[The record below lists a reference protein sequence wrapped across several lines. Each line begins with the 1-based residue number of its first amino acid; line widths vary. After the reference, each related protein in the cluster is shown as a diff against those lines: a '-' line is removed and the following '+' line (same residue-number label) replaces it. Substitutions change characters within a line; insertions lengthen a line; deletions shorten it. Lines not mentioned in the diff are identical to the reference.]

1 MVRHSR
7 TKTTKRQ
14 SRSSDDS
21 DYVEDCRPRKRTKAK
36 GKKAAEPDLSDSP
49 EQVIDVRERVA
60 QHPKSLHDLNHVRE
74 VREALLR
81 WFAGVHGAREM
92 PWRKQFIPNSSPEE
106 RNQRAYEV
114 CVYSFSSSTQV
125 MTMRRRGS
133 GLGIRGHAP
142 ANPSGDGDSL
152 L

>member
-7 TKTTKRQ
+7 TKTKRQ
-14 SRSSDDS
+14 SHTGSGDDS
-21 DYVEDCRPRKRTKAK
+21 DYAEDLRPRKRTKATK
-36 GKKAAEPDLSDSP
+36 GKKTAEPDLTDSG
-49 EQVIDVRERVA
+49 EQDDVREQAA
-60 QHPKSLHDLNHVRE
+60 QHPKSLHDLHHVRE

-92 PWRKQFIPNSSPEE
+92 PWRKQFNPNLSPEE

-125 MTMRRRGS
+125 IRQRGGS

>member
-1 MVRHSR
+1 VRHSR

-14 SRSSDDS
+14 SHSSDDS
-21 DYVEDCRPRKRTKAK
+21 DYAEDSRPRKRTKAK
-36 GKKAAEPDLSDSP
+36 GKKTAEPDFSDSL
-49 EQVIDVRERVA
+49 EQERVA

-92 PWRKQFIPNSSPEE
+92 PWRKQFNPNSSPEE

-125 MTMRRRGS
+125 MMRRRGS